1 MRYIPTIALPLLLA
15 ACAHSD
21 NTAGASES
29 SDATVVT
36 YYDRNK
42 DGIADLELHEPPYC
56 DDCIW
61 ALVDIDFD
69 GRYERRVNWSFGIV
83 KESVNLP
90 VPGDVNLVPGNPK
103 LSGWE

>member
-1 MRYIPTIALPLLLA
+1 MRYILTIALPLLLA

-21 NTAGASES
+21 KTAGASES
-29 SDATVVT
+29 SDVTVVT
-36 YYDRNK
+36 YYDRNL
-42 DGIADLELHEPPYC
+42 DGIADFELHEPPYC

-61 ALVDIDFD
+61 ALVDFDFD
-69 GRYERRVNWSFGIV
+69 GRYERRVNWSFSII

-103 LSGWE
+103 LRGWE